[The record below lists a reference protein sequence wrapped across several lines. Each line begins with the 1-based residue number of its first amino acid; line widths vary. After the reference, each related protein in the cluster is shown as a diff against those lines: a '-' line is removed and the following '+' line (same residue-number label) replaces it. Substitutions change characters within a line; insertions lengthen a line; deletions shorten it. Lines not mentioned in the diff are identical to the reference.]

1 MSYCL
6 KKTHKEAL
14 SHLLLCWSLAAVLRA
29 ADVLVLQTAELLASL
44 FWNVTN
50 QENSCL
56 RRLIFTD
63 SGISLSLKVLPVRE
77 QAMLSGGTHSSLLG
91 RDLRVLLLLAV
102 GRRNTLICAGNL
114 AEKKY

>member
-14 SHLLLCWSLAAVLRA
+14 SHLLLCWRLAAVLRA
-29 ADVLVLQTAELLASL
+29 ADVLVLQTAELLSISL
-44 FWNVTN
+44 LECNK
-50 QENSCL
+50 SCL